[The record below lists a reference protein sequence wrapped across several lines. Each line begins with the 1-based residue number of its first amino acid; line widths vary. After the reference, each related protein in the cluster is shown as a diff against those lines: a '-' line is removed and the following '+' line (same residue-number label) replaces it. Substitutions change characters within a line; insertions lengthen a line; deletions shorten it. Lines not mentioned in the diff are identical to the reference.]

1 MTKSQSSKLKDFSKH
16 LLRSVEDDGEYFT
29 VKSTGRSG
37 MSQRGLAR
45 FVGKH
50 PSSIWDWVKKVGKA
64 DPSGNQLPDPL
75 KPFAGRSWTLSGYRD
90 PQGRDILED
99 RFCSA
104 LVEYFAWYAP
114 DAETNVQAKR
124 ALGLIRD
131 LGMRLF
137 IHQKTGW
144 HPSCNAEEFEQL
156 RKNHE
161 QRLTARNILKDE
173 LRPEL
178 MDAVK
183 EWQQAHR
190 ASRHI
195 YSQTHDALNKCI
207 QGLKSRQIKESN
219 NLPERALIRD
229 YYDTRPLID
238 YVAISR
244 FAANLI
250 RYSNTHPVEAV
261 ELACAFYFP
270 PNYTVKPVPLV
281 ENIHKVS
288 KLLQARQQEMEQSGK
303 SSPLSPG

>member
-1 MTKSQSSKLKDFSKH
+1 MTKSHNSKPKDFSKH
-16 LLRSVEDDGEYFT
+16 LLCSIEDGGEYFT

-50 PSSIWDWVKKVGKA
+50 PSSIWDWVNKVRKA
-64 DPSGNQLPDPL
+64 DPLSNQLPEPL
-75 KPFAGRSWTLSGYRD
+75 KLFAGKTLTLLGYTD

-104 LVEYFAWYAP
+104 LVEYFAWWAQ
-114 DAETNVQAKR
+114 DAEANVQAKR
-124 ALGLIRD
+124 AFGLIRD

-144 HPSCNAEEFEQL
+144 HPVFNSKEFEQL
-156 RKNHE
+156 REIHE

-178 MDAVK
+178 MAAVK
-183 EWQQAHR
+183 EWQVANR
-190 ASRHI
+190 ASRKI
-195 YSQTHDALNKCI
+195 YSQTHDALNECI
-207 QGLKSRQIKESN
+207 QGLKSREIKESN
-219 NLPERALIRD
+219 NLPDKALIRD

-238 YVAISR
+238 YGAISR
-244 FAANLI
+244 FAGNLI
-250 RYSNTHPVEAV
+250 RFSNIHPVEAV
-261 ELACAFYFP
+261 KLTCACYFP
-270 PNYTVKPVPLV
+270 PSYAVKPLHLV

-288 KLLQARQQEMEQSGK
+288 KILQAKHQEMEPSEK
-303 SSPLSPG
+303 IPPLLPG